1 MDLKNFDWGWMN
13 EEGPKN
19 HQVMD
24 FTTGEWGRGTFG
36 DFHKS
41 HMINEIF
48 TQKAYERFCEVKEGD
63 VVLDIGASIGPF
75 TYSILDKNP
84 SKVICVEPS
93 FIEHPTLEKNV
104 LRDNVSIV
112 KKALGPIDGKLT
124 LTEVFGSNGKPIE
137 LDSIRF
143 DTLIKENNIEKI
155 DFLKTDCE
163 GGEYDIFT
171 PENIWWI
178 KDNVDFIVGEWHLE
192 CSGRS
197 YHKQFREFRDT
208 YLRLFPN
215 HEIYSLDGVNI
226 KWDLWNENFI
236 KYYKHILIYID
247 NRYEPKSH

>member
-1 MDLKNFDWGWMN
+1 MDISSFNWGWMD
-13 EEGPKN
+13 EEGPKTHEVKN
-19 HQVMD
+19 
-24 FTTGEWGRGTFG
+24 FTTGEWRVGTFG

-63 VVLDIGASIGPF
+63 VVLDVGASVGPF

-84 SKVICVEPS
+84 SKVVCVEPS
-93 FIEHPTLEKNV
+93 PKEHSTLENNTKNGPV
-104 LRDNVSIV
+104 TIV
-112 KKALGPIDGKLT
+112 KKAIGPTDDKIILTDIFDGDQGQNKT
-124 LTEVFGSNGKPIE
+124 PME

-143 DTLIKENNIEKI
+143 DTLIKENNIKRI
-155 DFLKTDCE
+155 NFLKTDCE

-171 PENIWWI
+171 PENIWWV

-197 YHKQFREFRDT
+197 YHQQFREFRDT

-215 HEIYSLDGVNI
+215 HEVYSLDGYNI
-226 KWDLWNENFI
+226 KWDLWNEHFI
-236 KYYKHILIYID
+236 EYYHHILIYID
-247 NRYEPKSH
+247 NRK